1 MINSNAYNYI
11 NVLTKAADA
20 SWTRNE
26 IITNN
31 LANVDTPGY
40 KRKDVSFQNYLL
52 QELTS
57 GDSTSLRTRVNDVEV
72 ENLNA
77 TVYTDFSELSYR
89 LDGNNVDID
98 TENAV
103 LPIYSK
109 KNALAG
115 YENTQQYYNTLQTFQ
130 AYDLLSDEA
139 YTHALLQKSL
149 SHELEGQQFF
159 YLQEVFS
166 PSGGSQLQFPILMAE
181 YPFRCKEDIEN
192 YLEKNGF
199 DSKNWKQSST

>member
-72 ENLNA
+72 GNLNA
-77 TVYTDFSELSYR
+77 TVYTDFTELSYR

-98 TENAV
+98 TENVEFASNQLYYQTV
-103 LPIYSK
+103 LDTINHQFSMLK
-109 KNALAG
+109 AAM
-115 YENTQQYYNTLQTFQ
+115 
-130 AYDLLSDEA
+130 
-139 YTHALLQKSL
+139 QK
-149 SHELEGQQFF
+149 
-159 YLQEVFS
+159 
-166 PSGGSQLQFPILMAE
+166 
-181 YPFRCKEDIEN
+181 
-192 YLEKNGF
+192 
-199 DSKNWKQSST
+199 

>member
-52 QELTS
+52 EELTS

-72 ENLNA
+72 GNLNA
-77 TVYTDFSELSYR
+77 TVYTDFTELSYR

-98 TENAV
+98 TENVEFASNQLYYQTV
-103 LPIYSK
+103 LDTISH
-109 KNALAG
+109 
-115 YENTQQYYNTLQTFQ
+115 QFQ
-130 AYDLLSDEA
+130 MLKAA
-139 YTHALLQKSL
+139 MQK
-149 SHELEGQQFF
+149 
-159 YLQEVFS
+159 
-166 PSGGSQLQFPILMAE
+166 
-181 YPFRCKEDIEN
+181 
-192 YLEKNGF
+192 
-199 DSKNWKQSST
+199 

>member
-98 TENAV
+98 TENVEFASNQLYYQTV
-103 LPIYSK
+103 LDTINHQFSMLK
-109 KNALAG
+109 AAM
-115 YENTQQYYNTLQTFQ
+115 
-130 AYDLLSDEA
+130 
-139 YTHALLQKSL
+139 QK
-149 SHELEGQQFF
+149 
-159 YLQEVFS
+159 
-166 PSGGSQLQFPILMAE
+166 
-181 YPFRCKEDIEN
+181 
-192 YLEKNGF
+192 
-199 DSKNWKQSST
+199 

>member
-57 GDSTSLRTRVNDVEV
+57 GDSTSLRNRVNDVEV
-72 ENLNA
+72 GNLNA

-98 TENAV
+98 TENVEFASNQLYYQTV
-103 LPIYSK
+103 LDTINHQFSMLK
-109 KNALAG
+109 AAM
-115 YENTQQYYNTLQTFQ
+115 
-130 AYDLLSDEA
+130 
-139 YTHALLQKSL
+139 QK
-149 SHELEGQQFF
+149 
-159 YLQEVFS
+159 
-166 PSGGSQLQFPILMAE
+166 
-181 YPFRCKEDIEN
+181 
-192 YLEKNGF
+192 
-199 DSKNWKQSST
+199 

>member
-57 GDSTSLRTRVNDVEV
+57 GDSTSLRTRVNDVELA
-72 ENLNA
+72 NLNA
-77 TVYTDFSELSYR
+77 TVYTDFTELSYR

-98 TENAV
+98 TENVEFASNQLYYQTV
-103 LPIYSK
+103 LDTINHQFSMLK
-109 KNALAG
+109 AAM
-115 YENTQQYYNTLQTFQ
+115 
-130 AYDLLSDEA
+130 
-139 YTHALLQKSL
+139 QK
-149 SHELEGQQFF
+149 
-159 YLQEVFS
+159 
-166 PSGGSQLQFPILMAE
+166 
-181 YPFRCKEDIEN
+181 
-192 YLEKNGF
+192 
-199 DSKNWKQSST
+199 

>member
-57 GDSTSLRTRVNDVEV
+57 GDSTSLRTRINDVEV
-72 ENLNA
+72 GNLNA
-77 TVYTDFSELSYR
+77 TVYTDFNELSYR

-98 TENAV
+98 TENVEFASNQLYYQTV
-103 LPIYSK
+103 LDTINHQFSMLK
-109 KNALAG
+109 AAM
-115 YENTQQYYNTLQTFQ
+115 
-130 AYDLLSDEA
+130 
-139 YTHALLQKSL
+139 QK
-149 SHELEGQQFF
+149 
-159 YLQEVFS
+159 
-166 PSGGSQLQFPILMAE
+166 
-181 YPFRCKEDIEN
+181 
-192 YLEKNGF
+192 
-199 DSKNWKQSST
+199 

>member
-72 ENLNA
+72 NNLNA
-77 TVYTDFSELSYR
+77 TVYTDFTELSYR

-98 TENAV
+98 TENVEFASNQLYYQTV
-103 LPIYSK
+103 LDTINHQFSMLK
-109 KNALAG
+109 AAM
-115 YENTQQYYNTLQTFQ
+115 
-130 AYDLLSDEA
+130 
-139 YTHALLQKSL
+139 QK
-149 SHELEGQQFF
+149 
-159 YLQEVFS
+159 
-166 PSGGSQLQFPILMAE
+166 
-181 YPFRCKEDIEN
+181 
-192 YLEKNGF
+192 
-199 DSKNWKQSST
+199 

>member
-11 NVLTKAADA
+11 NVLSKAADA

-57 GDSTSLRTRVNDVEV
+57 GDSTSLRTRINDVEV
-72 ENLNA
+72 GNLNA
-77 TVYTDFSELSYR
+77 TVYTDFNELSYR

-98 TENAV
+98 TENVEFASNQLYYQTV
-103 LPIYSK
+103 LDTI
-109 KNALAG
+109 NH
-115 YENTQQYYNTLQTFQ
+115 QFQ
-130 AYDLLSDEA
+130 MLKSAM
-139 YTHALLQKSL
+139 QK
-149 SHELEGQQFF
+149 
-159 YLQEVFS
+159 
-166 PSGGSQLQFPILMAE
+166 
-181 YPFRCKEDIEN
+181 
-192 YLEKNGF
+192 
-199 DSKNWKQSST
+199 